1 MSRWIDIAK
10 KKPLEVL
17 DEKSGINKVEL
28 DKKTIDLNEVID
40 YGKLDIQ
47 EELESKILDTYGQL
61 VDEVNEGLYGFIFC
75 EDRWERMS
83 SFVKLVHRHL
93 DYDYYL
99 KTDSREN
106 QDPESDISEDIPWE
120 NKRNRFAYT

>member
-10 KKPLEVL
+10 KKPEELA
-17 DEKSGINKVEL
+17 DEKSGINKLEP
-28 DKKTIDLNEVID
+28 DKKHKDLNEVID
-40 YGKLDIQ
+40 YGKLDVQ
-47 EELESKILDTYGQL
+47 EELETKILDTYGRL

-75 EDRWERMS
+75 EDRRERMS
-83 SFVKLVHRHL
+83 SFMKLVHRHL

-106 QDPESDISEDIPWE
+106 QDPESDISDDIPWE